1 MKHNKKVKLCQYCQ
15 VEISKRSKLCPNCKK
30 KQKNSIIQ
38 LFWIVTGSI
47 FVLLCLLSSPV
58 EENNTKNEISTTSV
72 ENISVDLINTESSSA
87 IDEVETTIIK
97 TELTEDEYKAQ
108 CQEMYYDDVFF
119 EDNLTSGDYVKLHLM
134 ISESYYFE
142 MENIYSSSFS
152 ELMDKWSLYRDFYR
166 CSVLRE
172 NEDSYVGVG
181 KIDLYFSSNYEL
193 TPNKYDLGNKIVIY
207 GEVISFSNNTVN
219 GYNDVVIIP
228 KYIEMEE

>member
-1 MKHNKKVKLCQYCQ
+1 M
-15 VEISKRSKLCPNCKK
+15 
-30 KQKNSIIQ
+30 
-38 LFWIVTGSI
+38 
-47 FVLLCLLSSPV
+47 
-58 EENNTKNEISTTSV
+58 
-72 ENISVDLINTESSSA
+72 
-87 IDEVETTIIK
+87 
-97 TELTEDEYKAQ
+97 
-108 CQEMYYDDVFF
+108 
-119 EDNLTSGDYVKLHLM
+119 TSGDYVKLHLM